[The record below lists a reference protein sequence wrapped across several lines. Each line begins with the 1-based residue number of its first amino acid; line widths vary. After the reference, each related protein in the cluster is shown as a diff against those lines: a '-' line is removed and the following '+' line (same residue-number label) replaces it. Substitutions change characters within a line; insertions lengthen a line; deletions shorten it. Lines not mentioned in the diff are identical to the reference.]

1 MSTSSIPF
9 RLRSA
14 AGTVEAGLVRNNHP
28 VELGCGLLDA
38 SVPAAAASGF
48 PVCTAR
54 VQHPAQG
61 YAAACGWIQFVRS
74 TDGGPGFALDPLAL
88 FRGIDTPYAFFGIRP
103 IFFDAPFRAGAE
115 DLDWL
120 AYTFLCFSPDAVM
133 SRRVHAAIGFS
144 WGFQRRDGQFTFIHP
159 VHVAPA
165 AWDERLP
172 LLRATFPSWTFASGF
187 RED

>member
-1 MSTSSIPF
+1 MSHTSIPF
-9 RLRSA
+9 RLRAA
-14 AGTVEAGLVRNNHP
+14 AGTIEAGLVRNNHP

-38 SVPAAAASGF
+38 SVPAAAAFSF

-54 VQHPAQG
+54 IEHPAQG
-61 YAAACGWIQFVRS
+61 YAAACGWIQLVRS
-74 TDGGPGFALDPLAL
+74 SDGGPGFTVDPLAML
-88 FRGIDTPYAFFGIRP
+88 RGIDTPYAFFGIKP
-103 IFFDAPFRAGAE
+103 VLFDAPFRAGAE

-120 AYTFLCFSPDAVM
+120 AYSFLCFSPDAVM

-144 WGFQRRDGQFTFIHP
+144 WGFRRRAGLFTFTVP
-159 VHVAPA
+159 VHVGPA

-172 LLRATFPSWTFASGF
+172 ALRDAYPSWTFAPGF

>member
-61 YAAACGWIQFVRS
+61 YAAACG
-74 TDGGPGFALDPLAL
+74 
-88 FRGIDTPYAFFGIRP
+88 
-103 IFFDAPFRAGAE
+103 
-115 DLDWL
+115 
-120 AYTFLCFSPDAVM
+120 
-133 SRRVHAAIGFS
+133 
-144 WGFQRRDGQFTFIHP
+144 
-159 VHVAPA
+159 
-165 AWDERLP
+165 
-172 LLRATFPSWTFASGF
+172 
-187 RED
+187 